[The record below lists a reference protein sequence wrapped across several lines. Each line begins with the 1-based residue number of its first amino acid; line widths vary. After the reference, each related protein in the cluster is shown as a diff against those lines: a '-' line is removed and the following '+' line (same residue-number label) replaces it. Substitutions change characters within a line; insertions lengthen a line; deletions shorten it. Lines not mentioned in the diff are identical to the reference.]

1 MNRNIL
7 SNMILCPFIL
17 FTVPILW
24 SLGEVRLDAYISMFT
39 LEYFVVKAIFNP
51 RRIVKDV
58 LALALLTV
66 FAAIVSYKILQVL
79 HYI

>member
-7 SNMILCPFIL
+7 SNIILCPLIL